1 MKFYYAGT
9 KPDVT
14 TETQR
19 EANKGI
25 TLVALIV
32 KGDFSTAHV
41 YCSLLKDFIPCL
53 LPVMTLH
60 RSCFYLSN

>member
-1 MKFYYAGT
+1 MKFFYAGT

-25 TLVALIV
+25 ALVALIV
-32 KGDFSTAHV
+32 KGDFQQHMYFAV
-41 YCSLLKDFIPCL
+41 F
-53 LPVMTLH
+53 
-60 RSCFYLSN
+60 

>member
-14 TETQR
+14 TETQK
-19 EANKGI
+19 ANKGI

-32 KGDFSTAHV
+32 KGDFQQHMYIAV
-41 YCSLLKDFIPCL
+41 F
-53 LPVMTLH
+53 
-60 RSCFYLSN
+60 